1 MKDGWV
7 EIRVRNN
14 SNSVQDMEKV
24 MVNLLQTEARWIRR
38 GVKNGDWISANSSTF
53 NGMEVGS

>member
-14 SNSVQDMEKV
+14 SNSVKDMEKV

-38 GVKNGDWISANSSTF
+38 GVKTGDWISDNSSTA